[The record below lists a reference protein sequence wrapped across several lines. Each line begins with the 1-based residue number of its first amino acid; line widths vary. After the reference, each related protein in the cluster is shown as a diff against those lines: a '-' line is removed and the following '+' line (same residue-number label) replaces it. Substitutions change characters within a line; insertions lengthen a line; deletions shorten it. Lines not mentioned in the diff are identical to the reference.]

1 MSAGDLS
8 VSDAALPE
16 WLDGIVHYSDY
27 KTLATLNRSNGG
39 VTWISD
45 GQIVR
50 KWSYTLRPSL
60 EKLEAALA
68 EDPAALALETGSRG
82 SLALQG
88 FLLYVFAVLLLL

>member
-1 MSAGDLS
+1 MTKKRVLNE
-8 VSDAALPE
+8 LYQIFLIFKCQTP
-16 WLDGIVHYSDY
+16 
-27 KTLATLNRSNGG
+27 ATLNRSNGG
-39 VTWISD
+39 ATWISD